1 MVAEQHL
8 VAKATFRMSTVEYSD
23 IDSDLED
30 PDLEGLELLR
40 KALGTHYTAV
50 SPFKYLKRI

>member
-1 MVAEQHL
+1 
-8 VAKATFRMSTVEYSD
+8 MSTVEYSD